1 MCMKGM
7 SVYVQ
12 SWFVCGVGWVG
23 DNVCVGMCWRVCCCG
38 CCVVVLVFVCL
49 GVKELVDLTDP
60 FGHNAFTSDLL
71 GCLVSQD

>member
-1 MCMKGM
+1 MYRAGLC
-7 SVYVQ
+7 
-12 SWFVCGVGWVG
+12 VGWAG
-23 DNVCVGMCWRVCCCG
+23 WEIVCVWICVGVFVAVG
-38 CCVVVLVFVCL
+38 VCVVVLVFVCL